1 MLADPKFGLAR
12 SCSAAPDKVLVR
24 SALRHGAFHLPV
36 EAVLGH
42 CLQFVQQRLAMSQ
55 ADEDA
60 GLSDRALA
68 DVRRKLVN
76 IARGIA
82 TAEPPAQEVAS
93 RNRNP
98 ALGWVFVKAQIY
110 LDACR
115 CSAFRRAQYI
125 S

>member
-1 MLADPKFGLAR
+1 VQAPSGDSGSPARRSTLADPKFGLAR
-12 SCSAAPDKVLVR
+12 SYSATPDKVLVR

-42 CLQFVQQRLAMSQ
+42 GLQFVQQQLAMSQ

-60 GLSDRALA
+60 GISDRALA

-82 TAEPPAQEVAS
+82 TAEQAAQEVTHPEAGRPGAGRGLREG
-93 RNRNP
+93 RN
-98 ALGWVFVKAQIY
+98 
-110 LDACR
+110 
-115 CSAFRRAQYI
+115 
-125 S
+125 